1 MQRDDAVYL
10 RHCVDAASAIGQ
22 YLDGVTDAQFFAE
35 PMRQDAVIRQL
46 EIIGEAVKH
55 LSTNVRTHHPHIP
68 WRVIAAMRDRLIHQY
83 FGVDLD
89 QVWLTA
95 TTEVP
100 DLKVEM
106 QQILDMLSGAL
117 GGDR

>member
-1 MQRDDAVYL
+1 MKRDDAVYL
-10 RHCVDAASAIGQ
+10 QHAIDAATAIGQ
-22 YLDGVTDAQFFAE
+22 YLGGVTEAEFFSE

-46 EIIGEAVKH
+46 EIIGEAVKQ
-55 LSTNVRTHHPHIP
+55 LSTELRTHNPHIP
-68 WRVIAAMRDRLIHQY
+68 WRVIAGMRDRLTHQY

-100 DLKVEM
+100 SLKVEM
-106 QQILDMLSGAL
+106 QQILDKLSAAP
-117 GGDR
+117 